1 VRQIKHAAQYLG
13 DLTLIGSR
21 KMKESINFRREIT
34 DDFERVVDRVTTALK
49 TAGFGVLTRI
59 DMHTKIEEKI
69 GKKIP
74 KVVILG
80 ACNPTMA
87 YEAYVANS
95 DVASLLPCNAVVR
108 DIGKDK
114 TSVELVKPSVMMKII
129 GDKNLQQLAIKAD
142 ALLEEAINHV

>member
-1 VRQIKHAAQYLG
+1 
-13 DLTLIGSR
+13 
-21 KMKESINFRREIT
+21 
-34 DDFERVVDRVTTALK
+34 VTTALK

-69 GKKIP
+69 GKKIQ

-87 YEAYVANS
+87 YEAYVANP

-108 DIGKDK
+108 DIGKDT
-114 TSVELVKPSVMMKII
+114 TSVEFVKPSVMMQII

-142 ALLEEAINHV
+142 ALLEEALNHV